1 MSDFS
6 ENMEVSPTRQAQVAA
21 CEKLKDTITGKESTE
36 EFIFPK
42 KTDRPVSPASTQDP
56 NFSDLEQDVEH
67 PLPTTNQ
74 LTTNLQSKITSIADI
89 YCIPIGPSLLKSRPP
104 LQAQVTNTKN
114 ITVPDRGLKA
124 AGAA

>member
-21 CEKLKDTITGKESTE
+21 CEKLRDTVTGISALHMSLHDGRSPSTKNSFKELYLT
-36 EFIFPK
+36 
-42 KTDRPVSPASTQDP
+42 STQAMIKRK
-56 NFSDLEQDVEH
+56 EEM
-67 PLPTTNQ
+67 
-74 LTTNLQSKITSIADI
+74 LTTNLQSKITSIADAS
-89 YCIPIGPSLLKSRPP
+89 CIPIGPSLLKSRPP